1 MLLRFVAGLWILI
14 AAAATP
20 AFAQLKPGDKAPL
33 FKAEASLG
41 GKQFT
46 FSLAEALKK
55 GPVVVYFYP
64 QAFTSGCTIEA
75 HEFAEAMGKF
85 NALGATV
92 IGVSNDDIATL
103 DKFSTSECRSK
114 FPVAADKGQRIMT
127 AYDAV
132 MMGFTPYA
140 SRTSYVVTPDGRISY
155 EYTALDPSDHVKNTL
170 AAVKSWKAK
179 HG

>member
-1 MLLRFVAGLWILI
+1 MLIRAIGCLLICVAGL
-14 AAAATP
+14 ATP
-20 AFAQLKPGDKAPL
+20 ALAQLKPGDKAPM

-46 FSLAEALKK
+46 FSLAAALKK

-64 QAFTSGCTIEA
+64 KAFTSGCTIEA
-75 HEFAEAMGKF
+75 HDFAEATAKF

-114 FPVAADKGQRIMT
+114 FPVAADKDQRIMT

-132 MMGFTPYA
+132 MMGFMPYA
-140 SRTSYVVTPDGRISY
+140 SRTSYVITPDGRISY

-170 AAVKSWKAK
+170 AAVASWKAK